1 MKNLWEKDRKTVY
14 KELYSQYLQE
24 GYSPKEAK
32 KYASEET
39 EEFMSGEADFVKE
52 LFSYQEEDCSDMWN
66 MLVKTSHNIETLL
79 EDSEYEEDIWKLLGD
94 RKLFTSQMGYD
105 IEETIDGFVAKRNG
119 ETVATYRILRED

>member
-1 MKNLWEKDRKTVY
+1 
-14 KELYSQYLQE
+14 
-24 GYSPKEAK
+24 
-32 KYASEET
+32 
-39 EEFMSGEADFVKE
+39 
-52 LFSYQEEDCSDMWN
+52 MWN

-119 ETVATYRILRED
+119 ETVATYRVLRED